1 MKDKTGKVLSR
12 SEGEAIMK
20 SRASVVISICA
31 AVLALCA
38 MVGNSYSSRVLN
50 GTLSSND
57 MWNFY
62 QAKSIKQA
70 VFEQTV
76 ADLEVQLLDPNLTNI
91 QRTAITNKLAQTR
104 ITVERYESDPVSGE
118 GKQELM
124 TKAHKLEDERDAAK
138 KKGAWFS
145 AASTGLQIGIVL
157 ASSSILA
164 VSMAFLWVGIS
175 AGCIG
180 IALFLLGL
188 LTNISWP
195 L

>member
-20 SRASVVISICA
+20 GRASVVISICA

-38 MVGNSYSSRVLN
+38 MVGNGYSSRVLN
-50 GTLSSND
+50 GTLSAND
-57 MWNFY
+57 TWNFY
-62 QAKSIKQA
+62 QAKSIKQT
-70 VFEQTV
+70 VYQQTV
-76 ADLEVQLLDPNLTNI
+76 ADLEVQLLDANISAEQKAAVTRKLTE
-91 QRTAITNKLAQTR
+91 AR
-104 ITVERYESDPVSGE
+104 ITVERYESDPATGE
-118 GKQELM
+118 GKKELM
-124 TKAHKLEDERDAAK
+124 ARAHRIEEDRDAAR

-164 VSMAFLWVGIS
+164 VSMMFLWAGITAGSVGV
-175 AGCIG
+175 G
-180 IALFLLGL
+180 LFLLGF
-188 LTNISWP
+188 LTNIAWP